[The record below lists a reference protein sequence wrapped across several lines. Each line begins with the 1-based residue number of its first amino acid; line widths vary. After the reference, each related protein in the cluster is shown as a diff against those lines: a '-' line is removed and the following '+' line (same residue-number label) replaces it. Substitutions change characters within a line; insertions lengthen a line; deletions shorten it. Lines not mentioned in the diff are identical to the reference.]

1 MNGKAYRLL
10 LIALVLSSA
19 ITSAQSKRETRDMF
33 HEAGSWMLYEEYQD
47 ALPLYLKLL
56 ELNPGNY
63 NARYHIG
70 ICYLNIPGQKQRA
83 LTYLQEASENINP
96 GYKEGKFRETGAP
109 HDALFYLATAYR
121 IDNQLDKAIET
132 YHSFYTDMDHGKY
145 DSAVVKLQIRA
156 CHNAKDMMDVP
167 LYLRLNNLGETINE
181 SRSEVNPVVSADE
194 KTIVFTREL
203 PFYEGLFYSKKVDG
217 IWSAPIQMQ
226 EELLIDDGY
235 PTSLSPDG
243 KELYIYRNDG
253 YDGNIYFSEYING
266 RWSPAEILNDNI
278 NTKYWESHACIS
290 GDDRKL
296 YFTSNRKGGYG
307 GLDIYLSEKD
317 SLDDWGP
324 ARNLGPAINT
334 PFNEESPFLD
344 KDGKIL
350 FFSSRGHFNMGGHD
364 IFHSAKTVDNRWAAP
379 VNMGYPV
386 NTTDDDLFFS
396 TTGQNNIAYL
406 SRFSAEGYGMK
417 DIFRAEIFS
426 EDNPRKFMARGIV
439 RLKDLLPGYRDSVK
453 ISTLDKPKMD
463 TLLVVYSDP
472 LSGEYDFVINNGEYK
487 LIYESEGSKTIEK
500 NLNISI
506 SHPEDSIGLAH
517 ENMLKA
523 DNIATLTIALNKD
536 TVHYRE
542 GDTVEVNLMIEP
554 RSILIA
560 EHWCNDSLIKKEA
573 YFIND
578 PVFSYQT
585 EAFRGDNN
593 ISFTLKDRFNN
604 TSSENYNF
612 HTSIYPEEKKLATE
626 TLQDPPAEDDTYRQ
640 QLITDSL
647 ETINARETESI
658 RHIDKVISSMNEDG
672 NSTLMKDAIRKTNEK
687 QINKAG
693 LWLQT
698 LYSIAVEDGAE
709 KEMLAQL
716 IAAISADVDESA
728 ESYIKRVS
736 QFAAP
741 ALKAALA
748 DINPGIMDSNN
759 IEEIIMH
766 LLNNAGYGYSEEE
779 IFEAFAEMISSTKKS
794 GEEIIDYI
802 SPEEGSG
809 LWALWILLSGIAIAV
824 IFFGVRR
831 KKEKND

>member
-1 MNGKAYRLL
+1 
-10 LIALVLSSA
+10 
-19 ITSAQSKRETRDMF
+19 
-33 HEAGSWMLYEEYQD
+33 
-47 ALPLYLKLL
+47 
-56 ELNPGNY
+56 
-63 NARYHIG
+63 
-70 ICYLNIPGQKQRA
+70 
-83 LTYLQEASENINP
+83 
-96 GYKEGKFRETGAP
+96 
-109 HDALFYLATAYR
+109 
-121 IDNQLDKAIET
+121 
-132 YHSFYTDMDHGKY
+132 MDHGKY

-156 CHNAKDMMDVP
+156 CHNAKDMMDIP
-167 LYLRLNNLGETINE
+167 LYIRLNNLGETINE

-217 IWSAPIQMQ
+217 LWSPPLQIQ

-235 PTSLSPDG
+235 STSLSRDG

-266 RWSPAEILNDNI
+266 RWSPAEILNENI

-290 GDDRKL
+290 ADGRKL

-317 SLDDWGP
+317 SLGDWGP
-324 ARNLGPAINT
+324 ALNLGPSINT

-364 IFHSAKTVDNRWAAP
+364 IFYSAKTGDNRWSAP

-396 TTGQNNIAYL
+396 TTGQNNIAYM

-417 DIFRAEIFS
+417 DIYRAEVFS
-426 EDNPRKFMARGIV
+426 EDNPRKFMVRGIV

-453 ISTLDKPKMD
+453 ISTLDKPGMD
-463 TLLVVYSDP
+463 TLVVVYSDP
-472 LSGEYDFVINNGEYK
+472 LSGQYDFEINNGEYK
-487 LIYESEGSKTIEK
+487 LIYESKGSKTIEK
-500 NLNISI
+500 DINISI
-506 SHPEDSIGLAH
+506 SHPEDSIELTK
-517 ENMLKA
+517 EEMLKA
-523 DNIATLTIALNKD
+523 DNIATLSIALNKD
-536 TVHYRE
+536 TADYMA

-554 RSILIA
+554 NSMLIA
-560 EHWCNDSLIKKEA
+560 EHWCNDSLLTKEE

-578 PVFSYQT
+578 PVFSYRA
-585 EAFRGDNN
+585 EAFKGDNN
-593 ISFTLKDRFNN
+593 ILFTLKDRFSN

-612 HTSIYPEEKKLATE
+612 HASIYPEEKMPANK
-626 TLQDPPAEDDTYRQ
+626 TLPDPPAEDDDGRQ
-640 QLITDSL
+640 QQIADSL
-647 ETINARETESI
+647 EAVDARETESI
-658 RHIDKVISSMNEDG
+658 RHMDKVISGMNEEG

-716 IAAISADVDESA
+716 IAAISADTDESA
-728 ESYIKRVS
+728 ENYIMRVS
-736 QFAAP
+736 RYAAP
-741 ALKAALA
+741 GIKAALA
-748 DINPGIMDSNN
+748 DLNPEIMSSGSP
-759 IEEIIMH
+759 EEIIMH

-779 IFEAFAEMISSTKKS
+779 VFEAFAVMISSTKKS
-794 GEEIIDYI
+794 AEEIVDYI
-802 SPEEGSG
+802 SPEKGSG
-809 LWALWILLSGIAIAV
+809 LWALWILLGGIAVAV

-831 KKEKND
+831 KKKKND